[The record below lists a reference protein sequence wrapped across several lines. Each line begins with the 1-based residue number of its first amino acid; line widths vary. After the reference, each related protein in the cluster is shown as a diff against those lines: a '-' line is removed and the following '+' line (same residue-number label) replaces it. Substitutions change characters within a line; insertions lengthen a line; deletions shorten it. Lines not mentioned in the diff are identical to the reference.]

1 MRTQKSI
8 SQSRDVG
15 RLLTPMLLI
24 LFILSA
30 GLTGCSKSTDGG
42 GGGSTTAPDVTAPT
56 IVSVSPV
63 DFAPAVSVV
72 TPIVVTFSEAI
83 DPASAN
89 TSTISLQGVP
99 GTVTAGGI
107 TATFR
112 PNSALA
118 PNEDYILNVTAGVR
132 DLAGNALALPLT
144 SHFHTADVPLSD
156 AGANFVVAR
165 GRAAVLDG
173 SGSTAI
179 GGGDL
184 TYDWTQLGGSDV
196 GLLSGQ
202 NPAFTAPD
210 AIETLIFSLVVS
222 ENGAPSAASEVTV
235 VVSHTSA
242 GAMFVSAFGAR
253 VVNQDLAHAAGG
265 DAKKMGAILPLHA
278 LLVDDF

>member
-1 MRTQKSI
+1 MMRLILTGVHIMRTQKSI

-30 GLTGCSKSTDGG
+30 GLTGCSKSTDG

-118 PNEDYILNVTAGVR
+118 PNEDYILNVQPVCGTWRAM
-132 DLAGNALALPLT
+132 PWHCPSPPT
-144 SHFHTADVPLSD
+144 S
-156 AGANFVVAR
+156 
-165 GRAAVLDG
+165 
-173 SGSTAI
+173 
-179 GGGDL
+179 
-184 TYDWTQLGGSDV
+184 TQLTCRCRTRGPT
-196 GLLSGQ
+196 LSSHGAERQ
-202 NPAFTAPD
+202 SLMAVAAPR
-210 AIETLIFSLVVS
+210 
-222 ENGAPSAASEVTV
+222 SAVAT
-235 VVSHTSA
+235 
-242 GAMFVSAFGAR
+242 
-253 VVNQDLAHAAGG
+253 
-265 DAKKMGAILPLHA
+265 
-278 LLVDDF
+278 